1 MFSKAKRFE
10 PSSLKNQTKETKQ
23 QELEKVQPET
33 QKVKPTNQPEA
44 DIVKLTNQPEP
55 ETVKLTKQ
63 PEPEKVKPKKQLDLE
78 KLKLTKQSEPEKVK
92 PKKQPEPE
100 KVKPTVKTLA
110 VVSKLKSTVT
120 PAKAK
125 TSSDVQSQ
133 CSSILSVKSFLTPK
147 PVTNKKIV
155 KPPSSVKKPEHSG
168 QKLSCNK
175 IQNCKVATEDII
187 KAQEAEIRN
196 KDYTINEYNKQI
208 EELKNEI
215 ANLQKQMKDTT
226 KNVNTTDSL
235 NQQLSKISLKDAEH
249 GLKIKDNSSK
259 NTAQDNLDMIAKY
272 ELKIAEIELLCEKL
286 EQEVSSKQVELTSL
300 EEVITIRDS
309 LCQDL
314 QWKLSNMESVL
325 EETKSRLEMVK
336 GHHALALEANE
347 SIRREYKA
355 ELESLKS
362 KFEEEKQAILSRSK
376 SEQDSIREHYN
387 IIIESIKNQLTKE
400 KDELLHDLQQQLA
413 NKDNEMKAKLE
424 QIDEATHEKLR
435 LCEIQFEERSRSIQ
449 EHWTQQQEK
458 IFSLEKE
465 TKDLKYSISMA
476 EQKNQYLQR
485 DFDAL
490 KKECEILKSEKES
503 IFEETNELKDET
515 KKKFIDFENEINKL
529 TVEVDKTSKEKR
541 QFEMSLSV
549 TRDIV
554 QVLTMRLRESDNE
567 LEHLEEKVKSL
578 TDAKEALENELSS
591 YKSSLNNAL
600 LECNEYKEALVNI
613 LKSKAALAKEHT
625 RIMEHNV
632 TLIESLQN
640 VEKEAYREL
649 GTIQSELIEDVEM
662 IKKESKSQIKVLQD
676 EVEKKRLLCALATE
690 QAAAAAAGADAARA
704 LLAHAAAELERRD
717 ADNQRLHAQIQDQQ
731 SLVVELSLLRQ
742 ENEELTMT
750 VAKQSSLIDKL
761 KKDAETHVAPK
772 SPSLMRK
779 THKIGKEN
787 LPAVV
792 SPLRE
797 RNH

>member
-10 PSSLKNQTKETKQ
+10 PLSLKNQTKETKQ
-23 QELEKVQPET
+23 LELEKLKPMKQPESE
-33 QKVKPTNQPEA
+33 KVKPTNPPEA
-44 DIVKLTNQPEP
+44 
-55 ETVKLTKQ
+55 
-63 PEPEKVKPKKQLDLE
+63 EKVKPTNHPESEKVKPTNQLDLE
-78 KLKLTKQSEPEKVK
+78 KLKL
-92 PKKQPEPE
+92 KKQPEPAKVKPIKQTESE
-100 KVKPTVKTLA
+100 KLKPTVKAPA
-110 VVSKLKSTVT
+110 VVSKLKFVT
-120 PAKAK
+120 PAKAT

-133 CSSILSVKSFLTPK
+133 CSSIPSIKSFLTPK
-147 PVTNKKIV
+147 PVTNKKII
-155 KPPSSVKKPEHSG
+155 KAPSSLKKPAQTG
-168 QKLSCNK
+168 QKQSGNK
-175 IQNCKVATEDII
+175 IQSCKVATEDII
-187 KAQEAEIRN
+187 KAQDAEIRN

-215 ANLQKQMKDTT
+215 ANLQKQMKETT
-226 KNVNTTDSL
+226 NNVNATGSL
-235 NQQLSKISLKDAEH
+235 NQQLSEMSLKDTGERSET
-249 GLKIKDNSSK
+249 KDNASK
-259 NTAQDNLDMIAKY
+259 NSAQDDLEMIAKY

-286 EQEVSSKQVELTSL
+286 ELEVSSKQVELTSL

-314 QWKLSNMESVL
+314 QEKLSNMESVL
-325 EETKSRLEMVK
+325 EETRCRLEMVK

-362 KFEEEKQAILSRSK
+362 KFEEEKQAIVSRSK
-376 SEQDSIREHYN
+376 TEQDSIREHYN

-400 KDELLHDLQQQLA
+400 KDELLNDLQQQLA
-413 NKDNEMKAKLE
+413 HKDNEMKAKLE

-449 EHWTQQQEK
+449 EHWTHQQEK

-465 TKDLKYSISMA
+465 TKDLKYSITIA
-476 EQKNQYLQR
+476 EQKNQCLQR

-490 KKECEILKSEKES
+490 HREIEILKSEKGS

-515 KKKFIDFENEINKL
+515 KKKIIDFENEINKL

-578 TDAKEALENELSS
+578 TNDKEALENELST
-591 YKSSLNNAL
+591 YKNSLNNAL

-676 EVEKKRLLCALATE
+676 EVEKKHALCTLATE
-690 QAAAAAAGADAARA
+690 QAAAAAAGAEAARA
-704 LLAHAAAELERRD
+704 LLAAAAAELARLD
-717 ADNQRLHAQIQDQQ
+717 ADNRRLQAQIQDQQ

-750 VAKQSSLIDKL
+750 AAKQSSLIDKL
-761 KKDAETHVAPK
+761 KKDAEAHVAPK
-772 SPSLMRK
+772 SPSVMRK

-787 LPAVV
+787 LPAVI